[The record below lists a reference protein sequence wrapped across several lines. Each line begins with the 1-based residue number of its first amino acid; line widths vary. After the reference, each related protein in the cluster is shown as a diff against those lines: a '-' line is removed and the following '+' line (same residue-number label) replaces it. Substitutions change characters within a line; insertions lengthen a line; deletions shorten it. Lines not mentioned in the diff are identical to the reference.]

1 LQNEK
6 KAEFF
11 QMVAALFAKEFSASH
26 RYRKHLAEFRPYMRR
41 KYSAAQ
47 GSKVKNNTLNPAFS
61 GKR

>member
-11 QMVAALFAKEFSASH
+11 QMVAALFTKEFSPSH
-26 RYRKHLAEFRPYMRR
+26 RYREHLAGFRPYMRR

-47 GSKVKNNTLNPAFS
+47 GSKVKNNTTNPAFS